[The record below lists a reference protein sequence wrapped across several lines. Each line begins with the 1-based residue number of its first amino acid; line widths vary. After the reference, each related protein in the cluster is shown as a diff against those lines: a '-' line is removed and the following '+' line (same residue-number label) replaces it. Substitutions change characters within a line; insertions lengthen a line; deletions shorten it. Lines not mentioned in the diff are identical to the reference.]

1 MPRKESVYMYLD
13 ILSQYIV
20 GLPDLIVWLN
30 LASWKE
36 IEESFFTLEYTGVA
50 AQALHLILLLI
61 GAAVIPYLLGSISVP
76 RFYCR
81 RVEGV
86 DIYALGG
93 QRGELWDVWRHVGK
107 GHAVACFALEVLKVL
122 VCLALGYFTLGRGAG
137 ADGAAI
143 AAFFCILGDAMPV
156 WHKMRGTRGFEI
168 AAITVCILAPLV
180 FAVLLVIYLIVLIG
194 MRFSTAARLF
204 PVLLYPLIASAFMN
218 AFNPTLVLLS
228 VGVVAVMLF
237 THWKNIRAMMERQEP
252 RLEFGKKK
260 KKQEEQ

>member
-1 MPRKESVYMYLD
+1 MYLD

-20 GLPDLIVWLN
+20 GLPQLIVWLG
-30 LASWKE
+30 LATL
-36 IEESFFTLEYTGVA
+36 EEVEEGYFTLQYANVG

-61 GAAVIPYLLGSISVP
+61 GAAILPYLLGSVSIP

-81 RVEGV
+81 HIKGV
-86 DIYALGG
+86 DVYAIGG
-93 QRGELWDVWRHVGK
+93 QKGELLDVWRHVGK
-107 GHAVACFALEVLKVL
+107 GHAIACFALEILKVL
-122 VCLALGYFTLGRGAG
+122 ICLALGYFTLGRGSG

-143 AAFFCILGDAMPV
+143 AAFFCILGDALPV

-168 AAITVCILAPLV
+168 AAITVFILAPLV
-180 FAVLLVIYLIVLIG
+180 FAVLLLIYLIVLLG

-218 AFNPTLVLLS
+218 DFNPTLVLLS